1 MTKPQNTVLDAV
13 AQKETQS
20 MADILPRVVKEH
32 GKSLGG
38 QLKELASL
46 SIRNNKLLANE
57 YYDFCLFDDK
67 RFTKQQKKEFVGI
80 NKSTDIWKKFAS
92 INPWA
97 QLIESKIG
105 FEVMM
110 KGIGLK
116 TTNTIA
122 VISAQNPL
130 KVTKNLKSTE
140 ELHAFFSAAK
150 FPLFGKPSNSLK
162 SLGAVAFKSYDKD
175 KQEITT
181 VNGERFSLEDMW
193 KSIHDNFKSDYLIQ
207 EYITPHPFLK
217 NISAS
222 GLSTIRIAT
231 LDQGNGPEVYRASMK
246 ISGKNNMA
254 DNFWRD
260 GNLLA
265 AVDCETGKL
274 HAGLDKSGIDGSFHD
289 THPETGVQ
297 IKGEIIPH
305 WDEAKEAV
313 LYAAKFFENSILIG
327 FDVTI
332 TKDGPL
338 IVEANNSPDLGI
350 LQVAHGKGL
359 LDDQMLGAIEHAEQL
374 YTNNI
379 QTNKKIYKTGKT
391 QPQLGLKQSLNKK
404 VA

>member
-1 MTKPQNTVLDAV
+1 MAKAPKTVLDTI
-13 AQKETQS
+13 AQKEIQPI
-20 MADILPRVVKEH
+20 ADIMPRVVKEH
-32 GKSLGG
+32 DKSLGS
-38 QLKELASL
+38 QLKDLASFCM
-46 SIRNNKLLANE
+46 RNNKLLANE

-67 RFTKQQKKEFVGI
+67 RFTTQQKREFVGI
-80 NKSTDIWKKFAS
+80 NKSIEIWKRFAS
-92 INPWA
+92 INPWI
-97 QLIESKIG
+97 QVIESKIG

-122 VISAQNPL
+122 VISPQNPL
-130 KVTKNLKSTE
+130 KITENLKSAE
-140 ELHAFFSAAK
+140 ELHAFFSTAK

-162 SLGAVAFKSYDKD
+162 SLGAVAFKSYDKE
-175 KQEITT
+175 KQEIMT
-181 VNGERFSLEDMW
+181 VNGDRFSLQDMW
-193 KSIHDNFKSDYLIQ
+193 NGIHADFKSDYLIQ

-217 NISAS
+217 NISTA
-222 GLSTIRIAT
+222 GLSTIRMAT

-274 HAGLDKSGIDGSFHD
+274 HAGLDKSGVDGVFHN

-297 IKGEIIPH
+297 IKGETVPH
-305 WDEAKEAV
+305 WDEAREAV
-313 LYAAKFFENSILIG
+313 LYAAKFFENSVLIG

-332 TKDGPL
+332 TNDGPL

-359 LDDQMLGAIEHAEQL
+359 LDEQMVSAMAHAEQL
-374 YTNNI
+374 ATNNK
-379 QTNKKIYKTGKT
+379 QSNKKIYKTGKT
-391 QPQLGLKQSLNKK
+391 QPQLGLKEAINKK
-404 VA
+404 AA